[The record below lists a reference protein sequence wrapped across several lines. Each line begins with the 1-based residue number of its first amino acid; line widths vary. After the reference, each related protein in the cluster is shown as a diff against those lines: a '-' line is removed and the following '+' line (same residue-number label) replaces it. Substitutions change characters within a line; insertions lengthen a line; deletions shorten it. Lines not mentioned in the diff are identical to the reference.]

1 MPLQKFQFRPGI
13 NREVTGYTNE
23 GGWRDC
29 DKVRFVKGFPEKIGG
44 WQRYSNRS
52 FLGDASAMH
61 QWRTLIGE
69 KLMGIGT
76 GQKYYIEEGLG
87 INDITPLRET
97 TAAGDV
103 TFSATDGEFLIT
115 VTHSL
120 HGAAVNDFVTFSGAA
135 SLGGNITA
143 DVLNQEYQIISII
156 DQNTYTIGAREANT
170 PIPNI
175 TDDGALN
182 PTYVTADASDTGDGG
197 ASVVGA
203 YQLNTAPD
211 VVVAGAGWGAGVWG
225 RNAWGEPASIATV
238 TATLRHWSHD
248 NFGEDLII
256 NPRDGGIY
264 YWDRSGSTIGNY
276 ARAVELDTLPGASDV
291 PTVAKSII
299 VSDRDRHVIAVG
311 CDSEAN
317 PGTQDPMLI
326 RFSDREN
333 IANWT
338 STALTSAGE
347 LRIDSGSEII
357 MGVETRQQILIFTD
371 ISLYAM
377 QFLGPPFTF
386 GINMISE
393 NITVQ
398 GPECAVAVDDM
409 VFWMGQEEFY
419 MYNGAVER
427 IPCMVRTYVFND
439 FNQQQGGKVV
449 AGLNSAFSEVW
460 WFYPSANSLVNDRYV
475 VFNYAENLW
484 YIGNLER
491 AGWIDRGVYDRPIA
505 AGLDG
510 YLYEHET
517 GFNDGSTV
525 PPTPIESYIQSSP
538 VDIGDGEQFSLIR
551 RVFPDIVFKDSSNPS
566 PEADV
571 TLNVRN
577 ISGGSYLRSA
587 TGTYVDNDRQQLDF
601 RLRGRQM
608 SLRISADQEDSTWRL
623 GSPRVDLRVDGKR

>member
-1 MPLQKFQFRPGI
+1 MPLQKLQFRPGI
-13 NREVTGYTNE
+13 NREVTSYTNE

-44 WQRYSNRS
+44 WQRYSSRS

-76 GQKYYIEEGLG
+76 GQKYYIEEGQG
-87 INDITPLRET
+87 INDITPIRDT
-97 TAAGDV
+97 TSAGDV
-103 TFSATDGEFLIT
+103 TFSATDGEYEIEVSDT
-115 VTHSL
+115 L
-120 HGAAVNDFVTFSGAA
+120 HGASLNDFVTFNGAA

-143 DVLNQEYQIISII
+143 DVLNQEYQIVGII
-156 DQNTYTIGAREANT
+156 DEDTYVIEARTANT
-170 PIPNI
+170 PISSI
-175 TDDGALN
+175 TVDGQLD
-182 PTYVTADASDTGDGG
+182 PTYVTADSSDTGDGG

-211 VVVAGAGWGAGVWG
+211 VVVAGAGWGAGTWG
-225 RNAWGEPASIATV
+225 RSTWGSP
-238 TATLRHWSHD
+238 
-248 NFGEDLII
+248 LII

-264 YWDRSGSTIGNY
+264 YWDRSSSTIGSY
-276 ARAVELDTLPGASDV
+276 ARAVELSTLSGASDV
-291 PTVAKSII
+291 PTVAKGII
-299 VSDRDRHVIAVG
+299 VSDRDRHVIAFG
-311 CDSEAN
+311 CDSESD

-333 IANWT
+333 VANWT
-338 STALTSAGE
+338 STALNSAGE

-357 MGVETRQQILIFTD
+357 MGVETRQQVLVYTD

-377 QFLGPPFTF
+377 QYLGPPFTF

-419 MYNGAVER
+419 MYNGAVQR
-427 IPCMVRTYVFND
+427 IPCSVRSYVFDD
-439 FNQQQGGKVV
+439 FNQRQGGKVV

-475 VFNYAENLW
+475 VFNYAENIW
-484 YIGNLER
+484 YIGTLMR
-491 AGWIDRGVYDRPIA
+491 AGWVDRGVYERPIA

-510 YLYEHET
+510 YLYEHES
-517 GFNDGSTV
+517 GFNDGSSV
-525 PPTPIESYIQSSP
+525 PAVPIESYIQSSP
-538 VDIGDGEQFSLIR
+538 IDIGDGEQFSLIR
-551 RVFPDIVFKDSSNPS
+551 RVFPDIVFKNSTAAS

-571 TLNVRN
+571 TVNVRN

-587 TGTYVDNDRQQLDF
+587 TGTNVDNERQQLDF

-608 SLRISADQEDSTWRL
+608 SLRVSADQEDSTWRL
-623 GSPRVDLRVDGKR
+623 GSPRVDLRPDGRR

>member
-1 MPLQKFQFRPGI
+1 MPLTKLQFRPGI
-13 NREVTGYTNE
+13 NREVTNYTNE
-23 GGWRDC
+23 GGWHDC
-29 DKVRFVKGFPEKIGG
+29 DKVRFVKGYPEKIGG
-44 WQRYSNRS
+44 WQRYSSRS

-76 GQKYYIEEGLG
+76 GQKYYIEEGQG
-87 INDITPLRET
+87 INDITPIRDT
-97 TAAGDV
+97 TSAGDV
-103 TFSATDGEFLIT
+103 TFSATDGEYEIEVSDT
-115 VTHSL
+115 L
-120 HGAAVNDFVTFSGAA
+120 HGSSVNDFVTFSGAA

-143 DVLNQEYQIISII
+143 DVLNQEYQIVGII
-156 DQNTYTIGAREANT
+156 DEDTYVIEARTANT
-170 PIPNI
+170 PISSI
-175 TDDGALN
+175 TVDGQLD

-211 VVVAGAGWGAGVWG
+211 VVVAGAGWGAGTWSRSTWG
-225 RNAWGEPASIATV
+225 SPASVATV

-264 YWDRSGSTIGNY
+264 YWDRSSSTIGSY
-276 ARAVELDTLPGASDV
+276 ARAVELSTLSGASDV
-291 PTVAKSII
+291 PTVAKGII
-299 VSDRDRHVIAVG
+299 VSDRDRHVIAFG
-311 CDSEAN
+311 CDSESD

-333 IANWT
+333 VANWT
-338 STALTSAGE
+338 STALNSAGE

-357 MGVETRQQILIFTD
+357 MGVETRQQVLVYTD

-377 QFLGPPFTF
+377 QYLGPPFTF

-419 MYNGAVER
+419 MYNGAVQR
-427 IPCMVRTYVFND
+427 IPCSVRSYVFDD
-439 FNQQQGGKVV
+439 FNQRQGGKVV

-475 VFNYAENLW
+475 VFNYAENIW
-484 YIGNLER
+484 YIGTLMR
-491 AGWIDRGVYDRPIA
+491 AGWIDRGVYERPIA

-510 YLYEHET
+510 YLYEHES
-517 GFNDGSTV
+517 GFNDGSSV
-525 PPTPIESYIQSSP
+525 PAVPIESYIQSSP
-538 VDIGDGEQFSLIR
+538 IDIGDGEQFSLIR
-551 RVFPDIVFKDSSNPS
+551 RVFPDIVFKNSSNPS
-566 PEADV
+566 PEVDV

-587 TGTYVDNDRQQLDF
+587 TGIYVDNDRQQLDF

-608 SLRISADQEDSTWRL
+608 SLKVSADQENSTWRL
-623 GSPRVDLRVDGKR
+623 GSPRVDLRPDGRR